1 MSELSHDAIKK
12 HVRIYIGVFVTLAI
26 LTIVT
31 VAVSYLHL
39 AVLPAIL
46 VALAIATVKSSLVAS
61 FFMHLRWERKIIF
74 WLLLIAAVFFLVLL
88 LLPTI
93 ASN

>member
-1 MSELSHDAIKK
+1 MSDLSHDAIKK
-12 HVRIYIGVFVTLAI
+12 HVRIYIGVFVALAV
-26 LTIVT
+26 LTVIT

-61 FFMHLRWERKIIF
+61 FFMHLRWEKKIIF
-74 WLLLIAAVFFLVLL
+74 WLLLIAAAFFIVLL
-88 LLPTI
+88 LLPAI